1 MHKGWVDKILC
12 AFIYECIIID
22 QIKSCNKKIN
32 ITVRFYYIEVPLQL
46 NSIVYLCIHTG
57 GHAVYILLKVTE
69 TMERHPSKSHNGH
82 HQDAPWGKNTWKK
95 IPLFIS
101 CHHFHEYMCNKW
113 LVSHREQMCPQWS
126 LGNGKRREARQCV
139 CVCACLREKERKK
152 QNGGGFMDEKSSP
165 VEMQILWRPHTLAS
179 VTLHSSLSASL
190 PLIKWPRS
198 RDNLISL
205 RGPDTWFNCV
215 PITDLFS
222 PAWPCWDHMAV
233 NRNTLPL
240 Y

>member
-139 CVCACLREKERKK
+139 CVCVFEGEREEETGWWGVHGWKIITSRNADIVAASHSCQCHPPFVTVRK
-152 QNGGGFMDEKSSP
+152 P
-165 VEMQILWRPHTLAS
+165 AS
-179 VTLHSSLSASL
+179 H
-190 PLIKWPRS
+190 
-198 RDNLISL
+198 
-205 RGPDTWFNCV
+205 
-215 PITDLFS
+215 
-222 PAWPCWDHMAV
+222 
-233 NRNTLPL
+233 
-240 Y
+240 